1 MKWREPHQ
9 PVRWTGRL
17 DVFMAVCLDRET
29 DQGFLFRC
37 PEFLGKQ
44 SPLVPLVRRS
54 PPNQYKV
61 GPETIAING
70 YKWCEITSI
79 SKVLTT
85 PVISHYPKQTHL
97 FFQGHSKK
105 VFIHLTPNIYGP
117 ITSSFPHQQSSQVPP
132 RFSTFPP
139 VSRPAELRRIR
150 AQEAMIRCL
159 NS

>member
-1 MKWREPHQ
+1 MFFVGHHHFIPVFLFPHPKNPQTPQLDTNEFFHDETGYDDVRHLAIVLDSSRVAGSHKRREPTWGVKWREPHQ

-17 DVFMAVCLDRET
+17 DVFMAVCLDRGT

-44 SPLVPLVRRS
+44 SPLFPLVRRS

-61 GPETIAING
+61 GPEPIAING

-85 PVISHYPKQTHL
+85 PVISNYPK
-97 FFQGHSKK
+97 
-105 VFIHLTPNIYGP
+105 
-117 ITSSFPHQQSSQVPP
+117 
-132 RFSTFPP
+132 
-139 VSRPAELRRIR
+139 
-150 AQEAMIRCL
+150 
-159 NS
+159 

>member
-1 MKWREPHQ
+1 MFFVGHHHFIPVVLFPHPKNPQTPQLDTNAFFHDETRYDDVRHLAIVLDSSRVAGSHKRREPTWGVKWREPHQ

-17 DVFMAVCLDRET
+17 DVFMAVCLDRGT

-44 SPLVPLVRRS
+44 SPLFPLVRRS

-61 GPETIAING
+61 GPDPIAING

-85 PVISHYPKQTHL
+85 PVISNYPK
-97 FFQGHSKK
+97 
-105 VFIHLTPNIYGP
+105 
-117 ITSSFPHQQSSQVPP
+117 
-132 RFSTFPP
+132 
-139 VSRPAELRRIR
+139 
-150 AQEAMIRCL
+150 
-159 NS
+159 